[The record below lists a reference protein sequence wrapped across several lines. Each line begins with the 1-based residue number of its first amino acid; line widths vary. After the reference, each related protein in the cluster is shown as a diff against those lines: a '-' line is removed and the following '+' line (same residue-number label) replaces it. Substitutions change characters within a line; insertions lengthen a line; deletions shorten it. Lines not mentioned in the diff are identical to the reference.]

1 MTKFLNVIQ
10 ATLKANYKK
19 PAYWA
24 QIIGSVLII
33 GLAVATVFFGRY
45 RQHDQDQVEHVSFYG
60 TNGRGSLG
68 RSSS

>member
-24 QIIGSVLII
+24 RVDYWLSCRN
-33 GLAVATVFFGRY
+33 GL
-45 RQHDQDQVEHVSFYG
+45 
-60 TNGRGSLG
+60 LWC
-68 RSSS
+68 